1 MLHLLQCPGLNPT
14 ESEVHDVLNRLEDGS
29 GVITFEEFCEVMLR
43 KTKDVDQEI
52 CYKQAFRVFYKD
64 TSGCVPA
71 EELKFVLSNL
81 MVRRASTFSLVTYL
95 YFIYIEYKNPAR
107 SISDFRRR
115 NRGNDPEG

>member
-1 MLHLLQCPGLNPT
+1 MCCHSYYWPGLNPT

-64 TSGCVPA
+64 SSGCVPA

-81 MVRRASTFSLVTYL
+81 MVRKADGQRSTKESL
-95 YFIYIEYKNPAR
+95 
-107 SISDFRRR
+107 
-115 NRGNDPEG
+115 